1 MSEIAAHPV
10 APRRAPDGDPSV
22 MSFEPTILSTGLTG
36 WTFLQSTYD
45 RQFEHFNKDPILER
59 DNEYFMENIS
69 KVKTAEDLVSDY
81 RLLEV
86 ALNAFGLGDEI
97 DSKAMIQKVL
107 EDGSKAD
114 DALANKLGDDRWID
128 FADAFG
134 FGPGLVPVTGLTY
147 KMQEIADK
155 NVVQSFEDAV
165 GAQDVSL
172 QIAMYAERELVDL
185 VTFDDEGEKLSVTG
199 QWLNIIGQPQLQ
211 SMMQTALG
219 LPSDLA
225 VLDIDQQTGILRE
238 AAEKQFGSEDLTIF
252 SDPEQMTKLVNTYLA
267 RTELQAYE
275 GSNSSASLALTLLS
289 L

>member
-1 MSEIAAHPV
+1 
-10 APRRAPDGDPSV
+10 
-22 MSFEPTILSTGLTG
+22 MSFEPTIPSTGLTG
-36 WTFLQSTYD
+36 WAFLQATYD

-81 RLLEV
+81 RLLDV
-86 ALNAFGLGDEI
+86 ALNAFGLASEI

-107 EDGSKAD
+107 EDGSEAD

-128 FADAFG
+128 FTNAFG

-147 KMQEIADK
+147 RMQEIADK

-165 GAQDVSL
+165 GQQDVSM
-172 QIAMYAERELVDL
+172 QISLYAERELVDL
-185 VTFDDEGEKLSVTG
+185 VTFDDEGEELSITG

-211 SMMQTALG
+211 TMMQTALG

-225 VLDIDQQTGILRE
+225 LLDIDQQVGIMQD
-238 AAEKQFGSEDLTIF
+238 AAKKRFGSDDLTMF
-252 SDPEQMTKLVNTYLA
+252 SDPEQLTKLVNTYLA
-267 RTELQAYE
+267 RTELDAYS
-275 GSNSSASLALTLLS
+275 GSTSSGALALSLLQA
-289 L
+289 